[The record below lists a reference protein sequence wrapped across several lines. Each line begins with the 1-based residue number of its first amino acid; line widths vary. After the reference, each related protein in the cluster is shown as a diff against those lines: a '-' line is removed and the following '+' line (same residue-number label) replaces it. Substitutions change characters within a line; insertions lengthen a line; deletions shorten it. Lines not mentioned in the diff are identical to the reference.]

1 MPTLLTSLV
10 AQARLTLLEE
20 SFDTGTPSTSF
31 WSDQELLDILDL
43 GVKDLWGAILDV
55 HGEHYMTVD
64 TLNVTLPAGTS
75 QLAGVPADVF
85 RVLLIEPRD
94 TTSNGQHTS
103 VQFVPRKYNSLEFR
117 AARSQVAI
125 DPQGGSVIF
134 YTVSGV
140 GSPVAAPVIYTAP
153 PVSATMK
160 IRLVYCPTITTAGG
174 MNPIPG
180 ESDNALKSWCV
191 AWARAKE
198 REDRSPD
205 PNWLATYA
213 TEKGNLLTR
222 ITPRQE
228 QEPDVVE
235 DLFGGI

>member
-1 MPTLLTSLV
+1 MPTLITEIV

-20 SFDTGTPSTSF
+20 TYDPTVPTTSF
-31 WSDQELLDILDL
+31 WNDTELADIITL
-43 GVKDLWGAILDV
+43 GIKDLWGAILDV
-55 HGEHYMTVD
+55 HAEHYMTVD
-64 TLNVTLPAGTS
+64 ITHVTLPAGAN

-94 TTSNGQHTS
+94 TTTNGQSTMI
-103 VQFVPRKYNSLEFR
+103 QFVPRKYQSMEFR

-125 DPQGGSVIF
+125 DSASGAVVF

-140 GSPVAAPVIYTAP
+140 GSPVSAPTIYTAP
-153 PVSATMK
+153 PVSSTIP
-160 IRLVYCPTITTAGG
+160 IRLVYCPTIVPVGG
-174 MNPIPG
+174 VNPIPG
-180 ESDNALKSWCV
+180 ESDNALKSWCI

-213 TEKGNLLTR
+213 TEKSNLLTR